1 MIQVL
6 GQLTRMIRGRSL
18 LPFNGALRPRLEE
31 ISVCEAYRLWAPT
44 YSAETAISALDEQL
58 AQEMLLGLPY
68 KCLLDAGCGIG
79 RRIQNIP
86 NAIGIDL
93 VPEMLAAGEAQNVV
107 AGDIRDMPFQSDSF
121 EMVWCRLVLGHL
133 PDPLPAYRE
142 LCRVCAPG
150 GYLFVT
156 DFHSDAFLE
165 GHRRTVTD
173 AYGVTRTI
181 EHYVHPD
188 HVELAEQEG
197 FALVHR
203 RSGVIGPSIR
213 NFYQRGIGLRTY
225 RRDFG
230 LKLVEAMLFRKRS
243 T

>member
-1 MIQVL
+1 
-6 GQLTRMIRGRSL
+6 
-18 LPFNGALRPRLEE
+18 
-31 ISVCEAYRLWAPT
+31 
-44 YSAETAISALDEQL
+44 
-58 AQEMLLGLPY
+58 MLLGLPY
-68 KCLLDAGCGIG
+68 KRLLDAGCGIG